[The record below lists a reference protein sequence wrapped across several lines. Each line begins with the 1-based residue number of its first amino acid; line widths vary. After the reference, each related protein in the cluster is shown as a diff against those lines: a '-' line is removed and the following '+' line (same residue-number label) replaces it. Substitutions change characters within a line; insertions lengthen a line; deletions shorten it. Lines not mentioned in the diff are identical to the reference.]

1 MGSSGGEVGIALTP
15 KYTKVVVCGQLA
27 KEGKVRHGRPECLY
41 REEIE
46 EVGRSM
52 EGLNPEGGRR
62 ECLEQESG

>member
-1 MGSSGGEVGIALTP
+1 MGSGGGEVGIALTP
-15 KYTKVVVCGQLA
+15 KDMKVVVCGQLA
-27 KEGKVRHGRPECLY
+27 KESKVRHGRLECLY

-62 ECLEQESG
+62 ERLEQESG